1 MKRQRAEETEAD
13 EEAEEEEDGNRGKRK
28 RRKLIK
34 RQKRKMTETAGRK
47 MESYSGFAD
56 VYDLFM
62 DETPYE
68 EWGAFIAECLKERGV
83 ERGIVLDL
91 GCGTGTLT
99 EYLAEKGYDM
109 IGVDNSYDMLDKALQ
124 KKEQS
129 GLDILYLCQDMREFE
144 LYGTVAAVISVCDSV
159 NYITDLEELTGVFSL
174 VNNYLDPEGLFLFD
188 FNTDYKYREV
198 IGERV
203 IAENREEGS
212 FIWENSYDAESRIN
226 EYDLTIFKR
235 IEDQGLFEKSE
246 EVHFQRGYTLS
257 EMKKALEKAGM
268 VFEWA
273 IDADTRKEVTKESGR
288 IYILAK
294 EHGKAKPG
302 QA

>member
-1 MKRQRAEETEAD
+1 MA
-13 EEAEEEEDGNRGKRK
+13 
-28 RRKLIK
+28 
-34 RQKRKMTETAGRK
+34 ETAENRK
-47 MESYSGFAD
+47 DGTEMESYGGFAD

-68 EWGAFIAECLKERGV
+68 EWGAFIVKCLKEQ
-83 ERGIVLDL
+83 GIESGLVLDL

-99 EYLAEKGYDM
+99 EYLAKKGYDM
-109 IGVDNSYDMLDKALQ
+109 IGVDSSFDMLDKAMQ
-124 KKEQS
+124 KKEKS

-144 LYGTVAAVISVCDSV
+144 LYGTVRAVISICDSL
-159 NYITDLEELTGVFSL
+159 NYITDFEELTGVFSL

-188 FNTDYKYREV
+188 FNTDYKYREI
-198 IGERV
+198 IGECV

-212 FIWENSYDAESRIN
+212 FIWENSYDDVSRIN

-235 IEDQGLFEKSE
+235 IEENGLFEKTE

-257 EMKKALEKAGM
+257 EIKEALEKAGM
-268 VFEWA
+268 VFERT

-288 IYILAK
+288 IYILAR
-294 EHGKAKPG
+294 EQGKAKPNDI
-302 QA
+302 

>member
-1 MKRQRAEETEAD
+1 
-13 EEAEEEEDGNRGKRK
+13 
-28 RRKLIK
+28 
-34 RQKRKMTETAGRK
+34 
-47 MESYSGFAD
+47 MESYGGFAD

-68 EWGAFIAECLKERGV
+68 EWGAFIVKRLKERGI
-83 ERGIVLDL
+83 ESGLVLDL

-109 IGVDNSYDMLDKALQ
+109 IGVDSSFDMLDKAMQ
-124 KKEQS
+124 KKEKS
-129 GLDILYLCQDMREFE
+129 GQDILYLCQDMREFE
-144 LYGTVAAVISVCDSV
+144 LYGTVAAVISICDSV
-159 NYITDLEELTGVFSL
+159 NYVTDLEELAGVFSL

-188 FNTDYKYREV
+188 FNTEYKYREL
-198 IGERV
+198 IGDSV

-212 FIWENSYDAESRIN
+212 FIWENSYDEASRLN

-235 IEDQGLFEKSE
+235 IEENGLFEKTE

-257 EMKKALEKAGM
+257 EMKAALEKAGM

-273 IDADTRKEVTKESGR
+273 IDADTHGEVTRESGR
-288 IYILAK
+288 IYILAR
-294 EHGKAKPG
+294 EHGKAKPDEYPLKIGYDCTDKPEVYGGIG
-302 QA
+302 QC